1 MWGGAANSA
10 LHEQI
15 ALHMASARNDGAVD
29 QGMCCA
35 TSVHAFVVLVVTTY
49 GVGVP
54 ASFQRAAAAAL
65 KAPTLAAR
73 ARGEPA
79 EDPVLLSPLQVEI
92 LFIMFD
98 EDGDGRLAT
107 DECVEVL
114 RNRATRAL
122 DKVRDDTLCL
132 HRGLP

>member
-1 MWGGAANSA
+1 MSRSPSTWPQHATTVPWIKVCVTSIHA
-10 LHEQI
+10 L
-15 ALHMASARNDGAVD
+15 
-29 QGMCCA
+29 
-35 TSVHAFVVLVVTTY
+35 VVLVVTTY